1 MAAEKVKLFI
11 LLVLQFVLPACNSD
25 PLLQQQGETEKTI
38 PSDMSLKL
46 QALRTSSHCGPS
58 LTSRWISSQQEL
70 DKLLQATQPMLGSSS
85 SQSTPAVNF
94 FQYGVLLVSMGQQRT
109 AGYGIRLIAEQELQ
123 IASGTAEVRVQW
135 KQPQP
140 GMMLAQVIT
149 HPCIFIQVPRGE
161 YQLIRVID
169 DGEKVRAEINV
180 K

>member
-1 MAAEKVKLFI
+1 MTAKKVKLII

-25 PLLQQQGETEKTI
+25 QLLQQQGDTEKTNHA
-38 PSDMSLKL
+38 DMSLTL
-46 QALRTSSHCGPS
+46 QTLRSSSHCGPS
-58 LTSRWISSQQEL
+58 LTSRWISSQQEF

-85 SQSTPAVNF
+85 SQSTPAVDF
-94 FQYGVLLVSMGQQRT
+94 SHYGVLLVSMGQQRT
-109 AGYGIRLIAEQELQ
+109 AGYSIRLIAEQELQ
-123 IASGTAEVRVQW
+123 IASETAEVRVQW

-169 DGEKVRAEINV
+169 EGKKVRGEINV
-180 K
+180 Q